1 MTIASTSQAP
11 KRVVLNPQVAAQ
23 VAEIL
28 PPHMDLT
35 TFVNHVLW
43 TLYSEGV
50 DQTLKGSLQPSKGHH
65 ASKTAVEISE
75 RSEEQPYKEV
85 SLRAEEAHVEAE
97 ALEAVRA
104 PSGLKRS
111 QVTRAIDP
119 AYQSL
124 QCHADLIHRFW
135 RAKKGR
141 RSDRSWVL
149 LLNGL
154 TAIQAAYGDRVV
166 REQLEL
172 GEASGWTNI
181 TLANYEKYG
190 LPQRNAPAQA
200 KRGTW
205 EDLTERF
212 GHLNGMSI

>member
-1 MTIASTSQAP
+1 MTISGTSKTP
-11 KRVVLNPQVAAQ
+11 KRVVLHPQVAAQ
-23 VAEIL
+23 VSEIL

-43 TLYSEGV
+43 SMYMDRV
-50 DQTLKGSLQPSKGHH
+50 DETPKGSLQPSKGHH
-65 ASKTAVEISE
+65 APKPAVEISE

-104 PSGLKRS
+104 PAGLKRS
-111 QVTRAIDP
+111 QVARAIDP

-124 QCHADLIHRFW
+124 QCHADLIEEFW

-172 GEASGWTNI
+172 GAANGWSNI
-181 TLANYEKYG
+181 TLANYEKFG
-190 LPQRNAPAQA
+190 LPQRNTSVQA
-200 KRGTW
+200 NDSSRFAH
-205 EDLTERF
+205 LT
-212 GHLNGMSI
+212 GMSI

>member
-1 MTIASTSQAP
+1 MTITSTSQAP

-23 VAEIL
+23 VSEIL

-43 TLYSEGV
+43 TMYMEGI
-50 DQTLKGSLQPSKGHH
+50 DERGKGSLQPSKGTLI
-65 ASKTAVEISE
+65 SKTAVEISE

-104 PSGLKRS
+104 PAGLKRH
-111 QVTRAIDP
+111 QVARAIDP

-124 QCHADLIHRFW
+124 QCHADLIEEFW

-172 GEASGWTNI
+172 AAASGWTNI

-190 LPQRNAPAQA
+190 LPRGNAPAQA
-200 KRGTW
+200 NDSSRFAH
-205 EDLTERF
+205 LT
-212 GHLNGMSI
+212 GMSI

>member
-1 MTIASTSQAP
+1 MTITSTSQTP
-11 KRVVLNPQVAAQ
+11 KRVVLNPQVAAGVSQ
-23 VAEIL
+23 IL

-43 TLYSEGV
+43 TQFIEGI
-50 DQTLKGSLQPSKGHH
+50 DERGKGSLQPSKGHH

-85 SLRAEEAHVEAE
+85 SLRAEEAHVDAE

-104 PSGLKRS
+104 PAGLKRL
-111 QVTRAIDP
+111 QVARAIDP

-124 QCHADLIHRFW
+124 QCHTDLIEEFW

-154 TAIQAAYGDRVV
+154 TAIQSAYGDRVV

-172 GEASGWTNI
+172 AAANGWSSI
-181 TLANYEKYG
+181 TLANYEKFG
-190 LPQRNAPAQA
+190 LPRGNAPTQGND
-200 KRGTW
+200 KVDWSEVDRMT
-205 EDLTERF
+205 F
-212 GHLNGMSI
+212 GAAV

>member
-1 MTIASTSQAP
+1 MTISGTSKTP
-11 KRVVLNPQVAAQ
+11 KRVVLHPQVAAQ
-23 VAEIL
+23 VSEIL

-43 TLYSEGV
+43 SMYMDGIDKTP
-50 DQTLKGSLQPSKGHH
+50 KGSLQPSKGHNT
-65 ASKTAVEISE
+65 STPAVEISE
-75 RSEEQPYKEV
+75 RSEEQPYKDV
-85 SLRAEEAHVEAE
+85 SLRAEEAHVEVE

-104 PSGLKRS
+104 PAGLKGS
-111 QVTRAIDP
+111 QVARAIDP

-124 QCHADLIHRFW
+124 QCHADLIQEFW

-172 GEASGWTNI
+172 GAANGWQNI
-181 TLANYEKYG
+181 TLAAYEKYG
-190 LPQRNAPAQA
+190 LPQRNTPAQGNGSVDWA
-200 KRGTW
+200 EVDRMT
-205 EDLTERF
+205 F
-212 GHLNGMSI
+212 GAAV